1 LAVDFQL
8 NLNAETVARLEALP
22 PLCVEPGLTVRE
34 VLKLLQARRRS
45 TVLICRE
52 GLLVGIF
59 TERDAL
65 KLMAVDA
72 NLDVPVENVMA
83 RNPVVVAPED
93 SVGDAISKMSRGGY
107 RRLPIVTR
115 DGVPTGVLS
124 VRQILRYLVEH
135 FPMAIYTLPPS
146 PNEATKDREGA

>member
-1 LAVDFQL
+1 MDFHL
-8 NLNAETVARLEALP
+8 NLNAEKVARLEALP
-22 PLCVEPGLTVRE
+22 PVCVDPGMTVRE
-34 VLKLLQARRRS
+34 VLRELQKRRRS
-45 TVLICRE
+45 TVLICR
-52 GLLVGIF
+52 GSLLVGIF

-65 KLMAVDA
+65 KLMATDA

-83 RNPVVVAPED
+83 RNPVVVSPED

-107 RRLPIVTR
+107 RRLPIVNR

-135 FPMAIYTLPPS
+135 FPTAIYTLPPT